1 MMAVRA
7 ADVVLHGGKIIT
19 VNASFAIA
27 EAVAITGNR
36 IVYVGAD
43 AGALAMADAGTR
55 VIDLKG
61 RAVMPGLI
69 DGHAHMDR
77 EGLKQVFPSLA
88 NARSIT
94 ELKATIAEL
103 AQRTPKGEWIV
114 TMPLGD
120 PPYYFD
126 VPECYAEKR
135 LPTRQDLDEAAP
147 DHPVYIRPIWGF
159 WRHTM
164 PLVSVANS
172 RALALAGITK
182 NTVAP
187 SDTIVIDKDATGEP
201 TGIFYDNTI
210 MSVVEMTLMR
220 AATGFSLDDRT
231 RTLPAAMEAYHA
243 FGTTSIF
250 EEHGVA
256 GELLRAYKIVRESGA
271 QTMRATLVISPKW
284 NAAPVEKFEPVVEA
298 WASWLAGR
306 GFGDDFLRV
315 SGVFVDIGPSRED
328 EVRAGTWPYT
338 GGAGFN
344 FATGL
349 PRERAKELCLA
360 CAKHKIRVVAI
371 WPNMLDVFDEVNRE
385 IDITAQRW
393 VLGHISALTLEQI
406 AKVRELGLVVTSH
419 TNRYVFKEGHLLK
432 QKLGPARENEI
443 SPLKSLIEAGVRV
456 ALATDNV
463 PTSLF
468 YPIWQSI
475 YRKNRYTGETIAPAE
490 ALTREQAL
498 RAATINGAYV
508 TWEEDSK
515 GSIEIGKLADL
526 AVLSHDP
533 LTADEDVLKDIYA
546 EMTFVDGRVVYERG
560 RG

>member
-1 MMAVRA
+1 MSARA

-19 VNASFAIA
+19 VNTGFAIA
-27 EAVAITGNR
+27 EAVAIAGNR
-36 IVYVGAD
+36 IAYVGAD
-43 AGALAMADAGTR
+43 AGALAMADSRTQ

-88 NARSIT
+88 NARSVA
-94 ELKATIAEL
+94 EVKAMVAEL
-103 AQRTPKGEWIV
+103 ARRTPKGEWIV

-135 LPTRQDLDEAAP
+135 LPTRRDLDEAAP

-159 WRHTM
+159 WRHTT

-187 SDTIVIDKDATGEP
+187 SDTVVIDKDAKGEP

-220 AATGFSLDDRT
+220 AATGFSLEDRT
-231 RTLPAAMEAYHA
+231 RTLPAAMRAYHA

-284 NAAPVEKFEPVVEA
+284 NAAAVEKFEPVVEA

-306 GFGDDFLRV
+306 GFGDDWLRV

-328 EVRAGTWPYT
+328 ELRAGTWPYT
-338 GGAGFN
+338 GWAGFN

-349 PRERAKELCLA
+349 ARERAKELCLA

-371 WPNMLDVFDEVNRE
+371 WPNMLEVFDEVNRV
-385 IDITAQRW
+385 DRYHRAALGTGPHQRADP
-393 VLGHISALTLEQI
+393 GA
-406 AKVRELGLVVTSH
+406 
-419 TNRYVFKEGHLLK
+419 NRQGARARPGRDFAYQSLRLQG
-432 QKLGPARENEI
+432 GP
-443 SPLKSLIEAGVRV
+443 
-456 ALATDNV
+456 
-463 PTSLF
+463 
-468 YPIWQSI
+468 
-475 YRKNRYTGETIAPAE
+475 PAE
-490 ALTREQAL
+490 AEAGAGARERD
-498 RAATINGAYV
+498 RAAQIVDRSWRAGCARHRQRA
-508 TWEEDSK
+508 ELD
-515 GSIEIGKLADL
+515 
-526 AVLSHDP
+526 VLSGLAKHLSQEP
-533 LTADEDVLKDIYA
+533 LHRRGGGAGAGADARAGVARGDHQRRLRDV
-546 EMTFVDGRVVYERG
+546 G
-560 RG
+560 RGQQGIDRSGQAG

>member
-135 LPTRQDLDEAAP
+135 LPTRHDLDEAAP

-231 RTLPAAMEAYHA
+231 RTLPAAMQAYHA

-328 EVRAGTWPYT
+328 ELRAGTWPYT
-338 GGAGFN
+338 GWAGFN

-515 GSIEIGKLADL
+515 GSIESGKLADR

>member
-135 LPTRQDLDEAAP
+135 LPTRHDLDEAAP

-231 RTLPAAMEAYHA
+231 RTLPAAMQAYHA

-306 GFGDDFLRV
+306 GFGDDWLRV

-328 EVRAGTWPYT
+328 ELRAGTWPYT
-338 GGAGFN
+338 GWAGFN

>member
-55 VIDLKG
+55 VIDHKG

-135 LPTRQDLDEAAP
+135 LPTRHDLDEAAP

-231 RTLPAAMEAYHA
+231 RTLPAAMQAYHA

-284 NAAPVEKFEPVVEA
+284 NAAPVSKFEPVVEA

-328 EVRAGTWPYT
+328 ELRAGTWPYT
-338 GGAGFN
+338 GWAGFN

-432 QKLGPARENEI
+432 QKLGPAHENEI

>member
-231 RTLPAAMEAYHA
+231 RTLPAAMQAYHA

-328 EVRAGTWPYT
+328 ELRAGTWPYT
-338 GGAGFN
+338 GWAGFN

-508 TWEEDSK
+508 TWEEDSN

-533 LTADEDVLKDIYA
+533 LTAEEEVLKDIHA

>member
-231 RTLPAAMEAYHA
+231 RTLPAAMQAYHA

-328 EVRAGTWPYT
+328 ELRAGTWPYT
-338 GGAGFN
+338 GWAGFN